1 VPQRREDHLRVLVR
15 AGCLFDGAAGSTPD
29 GDDRIAGAG
38 QPNDATA
45 RRETACYVRRMY
57 QGEQIWRNVDQYFID
72 HLVHEDVALARARAS
87 SSSTV
92 MPDADVAPNQ
102 GAFLSVIA
110 QIAGARR
117 VLEFGTLAGY
127 STIWLARAVGPTG
140 TVVTL
145 EIDGETAAVARE
157 NFERAGVA
165 DRVELIVGP
174 ASDSVRAL
182 IDAGTEPFDL
192 VFIDADKP
200 NNPHYLDAALTLSKP
215 GTVIIGDNV
224 VRNGAIANSDS
235 DDPRVHGT
243 WALIEKLGDDPAI
256 AASALQ
262 TVGLKGWDGFVIAV
276 VRDVT

>member
-1 VPQRREDHLRVLVR
+1 
-15 AGCLFDGAAGSTPD
+15 
-29 GDDRIAGAG
+29 
-38 QPNDATA
+38 
-45 RRETACYVRRMY
+45 MY
-57 QGEQIWRNVDQYFID
+57 QGEPIWRDVDQYLVD
-72 HLVHEDVALARARAS
+72 HLVHEDDALALARTS
-87 SSSTV
+87 SSRTA
-92 MPDADVAPNQ
+92 MPEADVAPNQ

-127 STIWLARAVGPTG
+127 STIWLARAVGATG

-145 EIDGETAAVARE
+145 EINEEAAAIARE

-174 ASDSVRAL
+174 ASDSVQSL

-200 NNPHYLDAALTLSKP
+200 NNPHYLDAALALSRP
-215 GTVIIGDNV
+215 GTVVICDNV
-224 VRNGAIANSDS
+224 VRNGAIADPDS
-235 DDPRVHGT
+235 ADPRVHGT
-243 WALIEKLGDDPAI
+243 WALIEKLGTNHSI

-262 TVGLKGWDGFVIAV
+262 TVGLKGWDGFAIAV
-276 VRDVT
+276 VRGDA

>member
-1 VPQRREDHLRVLVR
+1 
-15 AGCLFDGAAGSTPD
+15 
-29 GDDRIAGAG
+29 
-38 QPNDATA
+38 
-45 RRETACYVRRMY
+45 MY
-57 QGEQIWRNVDQYFID
+57 QGEEIWRDVDRYFID
-72 HLVHEDVALARARAS
+72 HLVEEDDALARARTS
-87 SSSTV
+87 SSRTV
-92 MPDADVAPNQ
+92 MPEADVAPNQ

-140 TVVTL
+140 TVVTF
-145 EIDGETAAVARE
+145 EIDEATAAVARE
-157 NFERAGVA
+157 NFERAGVG
-165 DRVELIVGP
+165 DRIELIVGP
-174 ASDSVRAL
+174 AIDSVRAL
-182 IDAGTEPFDL
+182 VDAGTEPFDL

-200 NNPHYLDAALTLSKP
+200 NNPHYLDAALELSKP

-224 VRNGAIANSDS
+224 VRNGAIADPDS

-243 WALIEKLGDDPAI
+243 WALIDKLGSADTI

-262 TVGLKGWDGFVIAV
+262 TVGLKGWDGFAIAV